1 MAVLDCIDRD
11 TRKGCRACAERDG
24 GTPVEKAD
32 RRSWRDRRC
41 AEAPGERNCQEPGGQ
56 RDLRRKRDDE
66 RGRHAEGQR
75 LCRGDVRPRAA
86 ETKQQRITDRRGRQR
101 EEREQGSPA
110 CAVRRQL
117 VGEASRDESRLA
129 EPSGVAAFPQVI
141 GRLREDPPA
150 PRPTDADFAELDL
163 QLAEEALVHA
173 TTASTAFVNPRQ
185 SRFAPANARRPRA
198 VSR

>member
-1 MAVLDCIDRD
+1 MTSAAAI
-11 TRKGCRACAERDG
+11 AER
-24 GTPVEKAD
+24 
-32 RRSWRDRRC
+32 
-41 AEAPGERNCQEPGGQ
+41 
-56 RDLRRKRDDE
+56 
-66 RGRHAEGQR
+66 QR

-86 ETKQQRITDRRGRQR
+86 ETKQERITDRRGRQR
-101 EEREQGSPA
+101 EEREEGSPA

-129 EPSGVAAFPQVI
+129 EPGGVAAFPQVI

-163 QLAEEALVHA
+163 QLAEVALAHA

-185 SRFAPANARRPRA
+185 SRLRARQRAPSSRRQAIDASATPGSARP
-198 VSR
+198 